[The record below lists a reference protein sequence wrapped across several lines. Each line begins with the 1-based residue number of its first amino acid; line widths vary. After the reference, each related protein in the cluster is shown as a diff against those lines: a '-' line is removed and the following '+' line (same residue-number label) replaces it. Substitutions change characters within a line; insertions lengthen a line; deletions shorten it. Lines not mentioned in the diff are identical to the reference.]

1 MVRKQHGGG
10 RKVASGI
17 YNGMYG
23 KTENIDIGFHQI
35 TDGTGLHAAMDG
47 LQ

>member
-10 RKVASGI
+10 LKAASVI

-23 KTENIDIGFHQI
+23 RTTMTILTIIAD
-35 TDGTGLHAAMDG
+35 
-47 LQ
+47 

>member
-10 RKVASGI
+10 LKVASVI

-23 KTENIDIGFHQI
+23 KRNPAVHR
-35 TDGTGLHAAMDG
+35 
-47 LQ
+47 